1 MTSVFVETLRGAA
14 FFFKSFVLT
23 TSILILCVS
32 QVLVFAQDSP
42 DSEALYAS
50 GLNKYRSC
58 DYVGAV
64 SDLERFIAAV
74 PESPKR
80 NQAELYLGAAYL
92 ARGGY
97 QDRAEFARAQQCF
110 NYVLSQGEKAPFYRE
125 AFFHS
130 CRISYKTQAYRQAL
144 VLVKEFLR
152 LYPNDPF
159 SGYAYYY
166 AGDCATQLN
175 ETEEALSCFEAGSR
189 FNDSPFCWD
198 SVVRRAEI
206 FVAQGRY
213 VEADQELKR
222 LETSEG
228 VSSSASS
235 STPSL
240 RAKFFIAQGRYDEA
254 ISYLESYSQGT
265 LADSNGELRAVLALF
280 EAQARY
286 YSGDLVGA
294 KSCVKRCE
302 ESTTPALAGA
312 GLLKIK
318 LALAENRVDEAA
330 QTLKLLAESEFGAN
344 DRDVIAVVDAS
355 IQLAKGKYD
364 EVIAS
369 LIETLKARSD
379 VGARVLFQYYDVR
392 KSNRLEPEEFVDA
405 CETLTFAFIQRAKEQ
420 KDPAALQS
428 QEAVFQATLNYATS
442 LGNPFVARKVVQ
454 IDRKRQKKLEE
465 LKRIDFSASNEQK
478 SPQTD
483 DESNAPETSPAPLA
497 TVESQFPQESIPTEL
512 PQAKTPNDE
521 TSAPKTSV
529 PSQSEETKTPTESA
543 NQETTSENASS
554 TVAPREDK

>member
-1 MTSVFVETLRGAA
+1 MTSVFVETTRSATR
-14 FFFKSFVLT
+14 FFRSFVLT
-23 TSILILCVS
+23 ASILILCVS
-32 QVLVFAQDSP
+32 QVLVSAQDAP
-42 DSEALYAS
+42 ESEALYAS

-74 PESPKR
+74 PESSKR

-130 CRISYKTQAYRQAL
+130 CRICYKTQAYRQAL
-144 VLVKEFLR
+144 VLIKEFLR

-159 SGYAYYY
+159 SGYACYY
-166 AGDCATQLN
+166 AGDCAAWLN

-189 FNDSPFCWD
+189 FDDSPFCWD
-198 SVVRRAEI
+198 CVVRRVEI

-222 LETSEG
+222 LEASEG

-254 ISYLESYSQGT
+254 ISYLESYSQTT

-302 ESTTPALAGA
+302 KSTTPALAGA

-318 LALAENRVDEAA
+318 LALAENRVDEAE

-364 EVIAS
+364 ETIAS

-392 KSNRLEPEEFVDA
+392 KSNRLEPDEFVDA
-405 CETLTFAFIQRAKEQ
+405 CETLIFAFIQRAKEQ
-420 KDPAALQS
+420 KAPAALQS

-442 LGNPFVARKVVQ
+442 LGNPSVARRVVQ
-454 IDRKRQKKLEE
+454 IDRKRQTKLEE
-465 LKRIDFSASNEQK
+465 LKEVGLDASNEQT
-478 SPQTD
+478 PTQAD
-483 DESNAPETSPAPLA
+483 ARSNAAETSPAPLA
-497 TVESQFPQESIPTEL
+497 TLENAPPQESLPTEI
-512 PQAKTPNDE
+512 PQAQAPKDE
-521 TSAPKTSV
+521 TNVPKPDV
-529 PSQSEETKTPTESA
+529 LSQTEEAETPPERADQES
-543 NQETTSENASS
+543 TDENASS
-554 TVAPREDK
+554 NVAPQDDK